1 MRVDVCLE
9 SNCCLRSRDYKFC
22 ARRLRRVITKSIL
35 NHSTTNIIAIM
46 SYNKVELYGGAMT
59 VDLPSNFADV
69 R

>member
-1 MRVDVCLE
+1 MPDVLVE
-9 SNCCLRSRDYKFC
+9 R
-22 ARRLRRVITKSIL
+22 
-35 NHSTTNIIAIM
+35 NHQLTTNIIAIM